1 MTVQEVMDDCQVPL
15 EYLVAEL
22 GLPDDVDTRLWMR
35 DLASQHGI
43 EVSAVREAV
52 ERYQAEH

>member
-1 MTVQEVMDDCQVPL
+1 MTVQEVIDHCQVPL
-15 EYLVAEL
+15 ETLVAEL

-35 DLASQHGI
+35 DLANRYGI
-43 EVSAVREAV
+43 EVGTVREVV

>member
-1 MTVQEVMDDCQVPL
+1 MTLQEVMDYCQVPL

-35 DLASQHGI
+35 DLANQYGI
-43 EVSAVREAV
+43 EVSTVREVV